1 MGKIKEKINKL
12 AEKPWVNSL
21 SVTAAAAVIL
31 ELFIETFARHSLI
44 QAVVFMFT
52 SPLVFIINT
61 LVIFLTL

>member
-44 QAVVFMFT
+44 PVSYT
-52 SPLVFIINT
+52 H
-61 LVIFLTL
+61 LTLPTILLV